1 MYAGG
6 VLKQVDGL
14 TYDRLTYFVRAG
26 YLMPKKIRK
35 KSLYYNDFSEADVE
49 LIKRVCQ
56 LASTYDVRT
65 KAAFERARGKAK
77 DPQLTLDLG
86 AQPKDSVP

>member
-26 YLMPKKIRK
+26 YVKPKKIKRG
-35 KSLYYNDFSEADVE
+35 SLYYNDFSEEDIE
-49 LIKRVCQ
+49 LIK
-56 LASTYDVRT
+56 LAWELISKHDVRT
-65 KAAFERARGKAK
+65 RAAFKRAREEVK
-77 DPQLTLDLG
+77 DPQLSLNLR
-86 AQPKDSVP
+86 APPKNSD